1 MSNLRYQYE
10 NKSKEQLINE
20 LIELQRR
27 VSKPGMKEDDH
38 SGEDLF
44 ESEEKFR
51 KTAEAALDAII
62 IIDNEGGVSY
72 WNKAAEN
79 IFGYSSEEVRGKEM
93 HTIIA
98 PQRYHEAYREGF
110 RKFKDTG
117 KGYAVGKT
125 LELEAVRKDGTEFPV
140 ELSVSAV
147 KLKGEWCAIGILR
160 DITERKRV
168 EEELQNYRAHLEAEV
183 EERTNEQKNL
193 NEQLQREISEREQY
207 EKELEKYLSLLY
219 ATLESTADGILV
231 VDGKG
236 NIIDYNQKFVEMW
249 QIPQSVIRYRD
260 DDKALEFVRN
270 QLKDPSGFMRKVK
283 ELYKHSDT
291 TSEDLVEF
299 KDGKVFRR
307 YSQPM
312 KIGDRYIG
320 RVWSFRDITER
331 KKAEERLKES
341 EEKYRTVVEQTNDG
355 IYIYWN
361 NKFKFVNKRVCE
373 VTGYTEEEL
382 YRMSIWDLLH
392 PEDRDKVKE
401 MGERRQKGEKVPN
414 VYATRVITKN
424 GETRYLEMAVT
435 KVSYRGCQAILG
447 AARDITDRK
456 EMEERV
462 IQLNEVLRLLN
473 KNLRHDV
480 LNDLNVVSNS
490 LELYRDNKDESLLEN
505 AFRSI
510 EKCINLVKRIR
521 ELEPLVSS
529 GGSLKPYNVK
539 DVVSD
544 IEKDYDIEFNVRG
557 DGTVLADETLS
568 SVMGNVVGNAIKH
581 GRANKVDVTVEE
593 KGLFCEIRIADNGVG
608 ISDDIKEDIFE
619 EGFTGGGNGSGLG
632 LYIVK
637 KTIERYGGSIEVED
651 NQPRGAVFILRLRI
665 ASDYSGIRSS
675 LGIPLSEKPN
685 HLLSNNKTE
694 GNEQTRKE
702 KKEQTKEL
710 QVNLQGLKCPQPILK
725 IHSKIMNMKNGSILK
740 VTADCPTFERDLRLW
755 ATKTGKTILECIKDD
770 GTYTARIIA

>member
-1 MSNLRYQYE
+1 MSNLYYQYE
-10 NKSKEQLINE
+10 RKSRDQLINE
-20 LIELQRR
+20 LIELHQRLKR
-27 VSKPGMKEDDH
+27 PEIKENERC
-38 SGEDLF
+38 GENLF

-62 IIDNEGGVSY
+62 IINNEGKVSY

-79 IFGYSSEEVRGKEM
+79 IFGHSSEEIRGKELHM
-93 HTIIA
+93 VVA

-117 KGYAVGKT
+117 EGYAVGKT
-125 LELEAVRKDGTEFPV
+125 LEFEAVRKDGTEFPV

-168 EEELQNYRAHLEAEV
+168 EEELQSHRAHLKEEIR
-183 EERTNEQKNL
+183 ERTNELKTL
-193 NEQLQREISEREQY
+193 NEQLQREIREREQY
-207 EKELEKYLSLLY
+207 EKELEKSLSLLY

-231 VDGKG
+231 VDRKG

-249 QIPQSVIRYRD
+249 QIPESVIRSRD
-260 DDKALEFVRN
+260 DDKALEFVQS
-270 QLKDPSGFMRKVK
+270 QLKDPNGFIGKVK
-283 ELYKHSDT
+283 ELYDHPDAV
-291 TSEDLVEF
+291 SEDLVEF

-392 PEDRDKVKE
+392 PEDRDIVKE
-401 MGERRQKGEKVPN
+401 IGERRQKGEKVPN
-414 VYATRVITKN
+414 IYATRVITKN
-424 GETRYLEMAVT
+424 GDTRYLEMAMT
-435 KVSYRGCQAILG
+435 KVPYKGCQAILG

-456 EMEERV
+456 EMEERI

-490 LELYRDNKDESLLEN
+490 LELYRDNKDEGLLEN
-505 AFRSI
+505 TFRSI

-521 ELEPLVSS
+521 ELESLVSS
-529 GGSLKPYNVK
+529 GCSLKPYNVK
-539 DVVSD
+539 DVISD

-557 DGTVLADETLS
+557 DGTVLADEALS

-581 GRANKVDVTVEE
+581 GKANKVDVTVEE

-632 LYIVK
+632 LYIVR
-637 KTIERYGGSIEVED
+637 KTIERYGGTIEVED
-651 NQPRGAVFILRLRI
+651 NQPRGAVLILRLRV
-665 ASDYSGIRSS
+665 ASDYLGIRSS
-675 LGIPLSEKPN
+675 LGIPFSERPN
-685 HLLSNNKTE
+685 HLLSNDKTD
-694 GNEQTRKE
+694 GDEQTRKE

-710 QVNLQGLKCPQPILK
+710 QINLQGLKCPQPILK
-725 IHSKIMNMKNGSILK
+725 IHSRIMNMKRGSILK

-755 ATKTGKTILECIKDD
+755 ATKTGKTVLECIKDD
-770 GTYTARIIA
+770 GTYTARIVA